1 MAISSNQRHE
11 ALRLRSE
18 MPGCYRPAAGS
29 PRREG
34 RCGLA
39 WRSPL
44 PASRAARL
52 LKGSAPREGDIRP
65 DSRVRV
71 QAELRRPP
79 HQRAAPTPPL
89 SPALGGWRLEGT
101 PDSRGSIFA
110 ALPIMFQVIG
120 QMPEQISSIRSGV
133 RKPMAATTWGTTCS
147 PISQGSDSPS
157 TGMYCDGTSDQ
168 SNFQR
173 RIKQRGYASLVEFT
187 SNHGQA
193 FRDNCEQRKI
203 RAHVVNSDH
212 QAVCVCALA
221 SDANAMR
228 ECRVLGNRGTPPPS
242 AAVLGPAERAS

>member
-79 HQRAAPTPPL
+79 HQRAAPST
-89 SPALGGWRLEGT
+89 A
-101 PDSRGSIFA
+101 A
-110 ALPIMFQVIG
+110 ALQKV
-120 QMPEQISSIRSGV
+120 
-133 RKPMAATTWGTTCS
+133 
-147 PISQGSDSPS
+147 
-157 TGMYCDGTSDQ
+157 DGARPLAVVLGLAIHGHVLRWHERPVE
-168 SNFQR
+168 FQR